1 MNRILEID
9 LDHNEGALLR
19 ILGTVERRGFAVL
32 ELNADKPDADSYS
45 LRLQLAGERDP
56 QVLCRQLQ
64 RLIDVRAVRL
74 LPDADAI
81 AQNEPPAPC
90 FQATWLSNASPL

>member
-1 MNRILEID
+1 MTRILEID

-19 ILGTVERRGFAVL
+19 ILGTVERRGFALL
-32 ELNADKPDADSYS
+32 ELNAGKPDADSYS

-74 LPDADAI
+74 LPEASNVT
-81 AQNEPPAPC
+81 QNEAPAPC
-90 FQATWLSNASPL
+90 FHATWLSNASPS

>member
-1 MNRILEID
+1 MNQILEID

-19 ILGTVERRGFAVL
+19 ILGTVERRGFALL
-32 ELNADKPDADSYS
+32 ELNAGKPDADSCS
-45 LRLQLAGERDP
+45 LRLQLGGERDP

-74 LPDADAI
+74 LPDANAI
-81 AQNEPPAPC
+81 VRDEPPAPC
-90 FQATWLSNASPL
+90 FQATWLSNAPPP

>member
-1 MNRILEID
+1 MNRILELD

-19 ILGTVERRGFAVL
+19 VLGTVERRGFAVL
-32 ELNADKPDADSYS
+32 ELNAGKPDADSYS

-74 LPDADAI
+74 LPEAGIVVQD
-81 AQNEPPAPC
+81 EPPTPC